1 MEEKISQNGTD
12 EAQDKKSAKKAAKH
26 DGGVADLERV
36 TDYAEEKE
44 LSSAD
49 ISNVRTIDNNLNSAQ
64 SSLVVCFSPY
74 LLSILNILSIAILQ
88 AINIFGDKRNKE
100 AAEKLA
106 KEQELQKIHVKKED
120 IEVIVSVN
128 WLVVLILTFDRIFIS
143 NNVSSMIYSVPQVN
157 ELLIPRQQAEK
168 VLREHRGDVVNALI
182 ALTN

>member
-1 MEEKISQNGTD
+1 MSETPAEEVNGGED
-12 EAQDKKSAKKAAKH
+12 VQDKKSKKTAKH

-49 ISNVRTIDNNLNSAQ
+49 ISNVNSSQ
-64 SSLVVCFSPY
+64 FLT
-74 LLSILNILSIAILQ
+74 SILPSSHWHFSSFNLFPLLQ

-100 AAEKLA
+100 TAEKLA

-120 IEVIVSVN
+120 IELIVSTN
-128 WLVVLILTFDRIFIS
+128 LNERTRTLDNQATNCNKKIQMDEMLIS
-143 NNVSSMIYSVPQVN
+143 
-157 ELLIPRQQAEK
+157 RQQAEK
-168 VLREHRGDVVNALI
+168 TLRENRGDVVAALI